1 MSLDKVPVLL
11 PNAGTIRRHALDEWF
26 DSNGIRPTVV
36 AELDDSALTREWG
49 ETGLGVF
56 AVPDVVLKD
65 ILRRW
70 DLRVVGQAAE
80 LKQSFYAISVERKI
94 RHPAVLAICETAR
107 KSIFV

>member
-1 MSLDKVPVLL
+1 
-11 PNAGTIRRHALDEWF
+11 
-26 DSNGIRPTVV
+26 
-36 AELDDSALTREWG
+36 LTREWG

-56 AVPDVVLKD
+56 AVPDVVVKD

-70 DLRVVGQAAE
+70 DLRLVGQTDD

-107 KSIFV
+107 KSIFA